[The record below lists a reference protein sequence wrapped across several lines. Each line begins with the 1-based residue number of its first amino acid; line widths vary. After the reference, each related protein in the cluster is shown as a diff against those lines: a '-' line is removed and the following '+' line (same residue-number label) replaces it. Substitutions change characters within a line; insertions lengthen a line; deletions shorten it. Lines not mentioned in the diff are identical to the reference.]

1 MLPKIFKPS
10 GLYDLIRIG
19 KNNDGGYLICKNSLT
34 QSEYLVSFGINNDF
48 SFEEQFFKYKK
59 KKVIAFDPTV
69 TNKFFIKEILLSF
82 VKLNLKSFLFS
93 IINFYKFKKFFNL
106 AENKFF
112 LKKIGKGGNVNQD
125 YISIDTIVKLVDRR
139 KNIFFKID
147 IEGSEY
153 RILDDILKYQNI
165 ISGLAIE
172 FHDVDLN
179 IEKISNFL
187 TKFDLKLV
195 HLHANN
201 WMDYGLNNIP
211 TCLEMSFSKNPS
223 LISDNFNIPHKLD
236 QKNYENGKNIK
247 IEFEN

>member
-1 MLPKIFKPS
+1 M
-10 GLYDLIRIG
+10 
-19 KNNDGGYLICKNSLT
+19 
-34 QSEYLVSFGINNDF
+34 
-48 SFEEQFFKYKK
+48 
-59 KKVIAFDPTV
+59 
-69 TNKFFIKEILLSF
+69 
-82 VKLNLKSFLFS
+82 
-93 IINFYKFKKFFNL
+93 
-106 AENKFF
+106 
-112 LKKIGKGGNVNQD
+112 
-125 YISIDTIVKLVDRR
+125 
-139 KNIFFKID
+139 
-147 IEGSEY
+147 
-153 RILDDILKYQNI
+153 
-165 ISGLAIE
+165 AIE